1 MVANNNVKK
10 TAISLRLTE
19 EAIEDMRLIAE
30 YLADSGND
38 AAMWAGEVNKTY
50 AVIYA
55 LRQVDDEIRAA
66 HPGEFTK
73 S

>member
-1 MVANNNVKK
+1 MEATTTLKK

-19 EAIEDMRLIAE
+19 DALEDMRLIAE

-55 LRQVDDEIRAA
+55 LRQVADEIRKS
-66 HPGEFTK
+66 HPGKFTK

>member
-1 MVANNNVKK
+1 MEATTTLKK

-19 EAIEDMRLIAE
+19 DAIEDMRLIAE

-55 LRQVDDEIRAA
+55 LRQVADEIRQA
-66 HPGEFTK
+66 HPGKFTK